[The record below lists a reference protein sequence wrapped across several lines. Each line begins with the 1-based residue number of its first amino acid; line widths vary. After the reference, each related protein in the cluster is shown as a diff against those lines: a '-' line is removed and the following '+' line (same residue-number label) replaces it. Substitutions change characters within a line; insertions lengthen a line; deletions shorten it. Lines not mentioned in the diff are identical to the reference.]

1 MKRRKDGTVY
11 MEFNQASWDKGYTM
25 RSNINPDCVKAL
37 KRWNKESGREIAK
50 AIRAG
55 DCKAIIREM
64 SESKSRNRQIRE
76 ISEYHDKIVYDAT
89 GAEVFWWDYKEQ
101 KMYELEH

>member
-64 SESKSRNRQIRE
+64 SE
-76 ISEYHDKIVYDAT
+76 YHDKIVYDAT